1 MTCHATPAAARTSEP
16 RWRRFM
22 IALGDRCAA
31 LAKGATRADAFLASA
46 LTFFTAFLAALVCW
60 GQGLHLPLAEVWPPL
75 GLVLL
80 LVAAARYYAFR
91 QERSFVLCL
100 TTLAHFVAFAAGYIV
115 LMYALASLAWPL
127 VDSQL
132 AAFDARCGLT
142 APRARQW
149 AEAHPA
155 WQAALD
161 LAYGTLLYQTALAIA
176 VLGLANDRRRLSG
189 FMLAFMIAA
198 LTAAGL
204 FVVLPAEGPF
214 ARFGFEPTP
223 DQATFLEHFRS
234 LRDGARTVVPLRA
247 NEGLITFPSFHVA
260 WALLLCWVFR
270 GRRLLFAAIVVLNVL
285 VVAST
290 MTTGWH
296 YFADVLGGAGVALAA
311 VGACHL
317 VRKKRLV
324 VR

>member
-1 MTCHATPAAARTSEP
+1 CHTTPSAARKFEP
-16 RWRRFM
+16 RRRRLT

-46 LTFFTAFLAALVCW
+46 LSFFTATLAGIVCW
-60 GQGLHLPLAEVWPPL
+60 RQGLHLPLAEVCPPL

-80 LVAAARYYAFR
+80 LVAAARYYASR

-100 TTLAHFVAFAAGYIV
+100 TTLAQIVAFAAGYIV

-127 VDSQL
+127 VDSRL
-132 AAFDARCGLT
+132 AAFDAWCGLT
-142 APRARQW
+142 APSARHW

-155 WQAALD
+155 WQTALD
-161 LAYGTLLYQTALAIA
+161 VAYGTLLYQTALAVA

-189 FMLAFMIAA
+189 FVLAFMVAA

-260 WALLLCWVFR
+260 WAILLCWAFR
-270 GRRLLFAAIVVLNVL
+270 GRRLLFAAVVVLNAL

-296 YFADVLGGAGVALAA
+296 YFADVLGGAVVALAA
-311 VGACHL
+311 ICTYQLIG
-317 VRKKRLV
+317 RKRTE
-324 VR
+324 